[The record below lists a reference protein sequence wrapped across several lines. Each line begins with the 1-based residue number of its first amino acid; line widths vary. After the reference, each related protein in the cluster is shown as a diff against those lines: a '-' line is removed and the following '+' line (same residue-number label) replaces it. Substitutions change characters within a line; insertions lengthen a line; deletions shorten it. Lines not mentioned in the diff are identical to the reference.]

1 MGVFAW
7 GCGGV
12 YVDIMRT
19 LTLLAAALALALVMA
34 AGKVTASGTCF
45 ATIASGA
52 GAAALTVC
60 LSDHGNIVQW
70 TTPAGVEH
78 SIRNDGYVLC
88 SLGELKVPVVHGWD
102 AGISTEDG
110 FGPPIIDQP
119 NGANTLPL
127 VITRTTDDGVF
138 RLDQSFARDAT
149 EKDLTITMTVTNLSR
164 TTRNVVRLGRYFGMS
179 PNRQF
184 NSPNNASTT
193 SDSVFLWDDPHQGF
207 VDSAVYGVML
217 TALTFGTPHTPA
229 VEDHDDWNPQDS
241 DGPQRAESCTPIDF
255 GGPRIDLLD
264 LRGRVTYELGS
275 ITPQR
280 SRRVRFLYRHM

>member
-1 MGVFAW
+1 
-7 GCGGV
+7 
-12 YVDIMRT
+12 MRT
-19 LTLLAAALALALVMA
+19 MTLLAAAFGLAVIVTGA
-34 AGKVTASGTCF
+34 KVTASGACF
-45 ATIASGA
+45 ASLASG
-52 GAAALTVC
+52 GGPTSFTVC

-88 SLGELKVPVVHGWD
+88 SLGELKLPVVHGWD

-138 RLDQSFARDAT
+138 RLEQSFSRDAT
-149 EKDLTITMTVTNLSR
+149 EKDLTIAMTVTNLTR
-164 TTRNVVRLGRYFGMS
+164 TARTRVQLGRYFGMS
-179 PNRQF
+179 PNRQS

-207 VDSAVYGVML
+207 VDSPVYGVLL
-217 TALTFGTPHTPA
+217 TALSYATPHTPV

-241 DGPQRAESCTPIDF
+241 DGPQRGKSCSPIDF

-264 LRGRVTYELGS
+264 LRGRITYQIGDLAA
-275 ITPQR
+275 QQ

>member
-1 MGVFAW
+1 
-7 GCGGV
+7 
-12 YVDIMRT
+12 MRT
-19 LTLLAAALALALVMA
+19 MTLLAVALGLGVVVTG
-34 AGKVTASGTCF
+34 GKVTASGACF
-45 ATIASGA
+45 ATLAGGA
-52 GAAALTVC
+52 GPTGFTVC
-60 LSDHGNIVQW
+60 LSDHGNVVQW

-88 SLGELKVPVVHGWD
+88 SLGELKIPVVHGWD

-138 RLDQSFARDAT
+138 RLEQSFSRDGT
-149 EKDLTITMTVTNLSR
+149 EKDLTIAITVTNIGR
-164 TTRNVVRLGRYFGMS
+164 TARTAVRLGRYFGMS
-179 PNRQF
+179 PNRQS

-193 SDSVFLWDDPHQGF
+193 TDSVFLWDDPHQGF
-207 VDSAVYGVML
+207 VDSPVYGVML
-217 TALTFGTPHTPA
+217 TALTYGTPHTPV

-241 DGPQRAESCTPIDF
+241 DGPQRGESCSPIDF

-264 LRGRVTYELGS
+264 LRGRITYQIGDLAAQQG
-275 ITPQR
+275 
-280 SRRVRFLYRHM
+280 RRVRFLYRHM